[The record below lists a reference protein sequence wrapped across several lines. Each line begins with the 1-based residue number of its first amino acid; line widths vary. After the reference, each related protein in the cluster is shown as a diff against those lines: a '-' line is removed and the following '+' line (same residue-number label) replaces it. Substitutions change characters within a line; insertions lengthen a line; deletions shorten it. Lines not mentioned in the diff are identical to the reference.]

1 MEVFERS
8 KFKKIYILERDNKII
23 DYAFTPF
30 TSKRKTLKSM
40 VKKSSICA
48 VPPPSRYKTDCYD
61 YSISKILI
69 CDGDKYIEVYSQ
81 SEPGFVTLLIYYL
94 LNKNKLWKSNLKIK
108 ICKRVYEDYY
118 FDNEDIYTAAEY
130 CADCIG
136 VVDTMEAVQYLLLT
150 ITIIVV
156 ILVTILLERTFISDE
171 KGQIALLKAMGFTD
185 GAIIRWH
192 VYRFGIVAI
201 IVEILSVILAKPITK
216 LWCDPIFGMLGA
228 SEIDYYINPMKTF
241 IMYPGIIFLVT
252 IGTAWITS
260 LYTKKIKCADTANI
274 E

>member
-1 MEVFERS
+1 MGEIIRLNENAPTNFTNISSAMAFQLNFTDNPSEKEIKDRIER
-8 KFKKIYILERDNKII
+8 LKII
-23 DYAFTPF
+23 
-30 TSKRKTLKSM
+30 
-40 VKKSSICA
+40 
-48 VPPPSRYKTDCYD
+48 
-61 YSISKILI
+61 
-69 CDGDKYIEVYSQ
+69 
-81 SEPGFVTLLIYYL
+81 
-94 LNKNKLWKSNLKIK
+94 
-108 ICKRVYEDYY
+108 

>member
-8 KFKKIYILERDNKII
+8 KFKKIYILERENKII

-30 TSKRKTLKSM
+30 TSKRKSLKSM

-118 FDNEDIYTAAEY
+118 FDNEDIYELPSFLTDLFNKLNENNLIYLSYLISTCTYHRIDSLDELRGFERADTNNPYFNIERVVHERFKLLTSDTCLYECASLEGIRLTDKFIRMYNSTSDVAEKVKWVMY
-130 CADCIG
+130 FNIFAGFD
-136 VVDTMEAVQYLLLT
+136 ELLLY
-150 ITIIVV
+150 
-156 ILVTILLERTFISDE
+156 RMYQFIFHDE
-171 KGQIALLKAMGFTD
+171 CLNIEKM
-185 GAIIRWH
+185 
-192 VYRFGIVAI
+192 
-201 IVEILSVILAKPITK
+201 
-216 LWCDPIFGMLGA
+216 
-228 SEIDYYINPMKTF
+228 IDYF
-241 IMYPGIIFLVT
+241 
-252 IGTAWITS
+252 
-260 LYTKKIKCADTANI
+260 